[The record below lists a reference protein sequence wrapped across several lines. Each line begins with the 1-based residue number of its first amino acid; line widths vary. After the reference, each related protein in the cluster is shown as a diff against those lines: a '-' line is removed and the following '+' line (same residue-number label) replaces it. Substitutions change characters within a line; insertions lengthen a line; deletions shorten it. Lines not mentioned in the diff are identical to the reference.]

1 MNLGKFESDLKTNK
15 HLLLIALFHSLST
28 RKSKVVDVAAAQG
41 DWEKLLEDRVRE
53 VSRGWVILSLTGRGE
68 NWDLLSV

>member
-1 MNLGKFESDLKTNK
+1 M
-15 HLLLIALFHSLST
+15 
-28 RKSKVVDVAAAQG
+28 VDVAAAQG

-53 VSRGWVILSLTGRGE
+53 VSRGWVILSLAGRGE

>member
-1 MNLGKFESDLKTNK
+1 M
-15 HLLLIALFHSLST
+15 
-28 RKSKVVDVAAAQG
+28 VDVAAAQG